1 MCSVMIPPSSGPIAR
16 AIAETPAQIPIA
28 VPRSRAWNVAEMI
41 DSVAGIISAAPTP
54 WTPRAAISS
63 VAPDER
69 PQASEESVKT
79 IRPIVKISRRPSRS
93 PSFPPVSSSEAKLR
107 AEAATVHSSSD
118 VLIPRSALIAGSATF
133 TTVLSSMIMKRAKQS
148 APNVHQRRF
157 SSAKIFART
166 APPTGRKLACTRLAL
181 TSQSV
186 KVTLAG
192 VEVIWRP
199 DQEARERTNALRLA
213 RKLGFDDY
221 ASLVRFS
228 QDEPERFWPAAI
240 EDMELEFSRPWDAVV
255 DESRGPE
262 WATWF
267 VGGRLN
273 LAWNCV
279 HRWAQGERADAPAAV
294 WQSED
299 GQRRSLTYREV
310 SAEVT
315 RLAEALA
322 RLGVEPGDR
331 VALFLPMSP
340 EVAIASHACA
350 HLGAI
355 QVPIF
360 SGFAAPAIAAR
371 LQHSEAKVV
380 VTADGSLRRG
390 REVPMKELVDE
401 AVRESP
407 SVEHV
412 VVWQRLGN
420 GAAMQA
426 GRDVFWSDAVA
437 GSPGELEPLEVDSEH
452 PYLLTYTSG
461 TTGLPKGVLH
471 VQGGFLVSITREV
484 AYQADAR
491 PEDVIHFV
499 TDMGWIMGPW
509 EVVGGMALGC
519 TIVFAEG
526 APDWPAAD
534 RLWGL
539 VDSER
544 VSILGLSPTLVRA
557 LIPHGAELVERH
569 DVSPLRVLVTTGE
582 PWNPEPYRWLFEH
595 VGGGRCPI
603 INCSGGTEVGACFLS
618 PTPAVPI
625 KACSLGGPALG
636 MAMDVVDADGL
647 SVRGEVG
654 ELVCRRPFPGMTR
667 GFWGDPERYLD
678 TYWRRLPGIWVHG
691 DWAFVDDEGF
701 WFLHGRSDDTLNI
714 AGKRLGPSE
723 LESAVVAHPAVAEAA
738 AVGVPHEVKGEV
750 AWVFCALVPGVEP
763 SDELAAE
770 LRGLAADELGKA
782 FAPERVLFVS
792 ALPKTR
798 SAKIVRRA
806 VRAKALGTDPGDL
819 SSLENPETL
828 EEIEH
833 VATN

>member
-1 MCSVMIPPSSGPIAR
+1 
-16 AIAETPAQIPIA
+16 
-28 VPRSRAWNVAEMI
+28 
-41 DSVAGIISAAPTP
+41 
-54 WTPRAAISS
+54 
-63 VAPDER
+63 
-69 PQASEESVKT
+69 
-79 IRPIVKISRRPSRS
+79 
-93 PSFPPVSSSEAKLR
+93 
-107 AEAATVHSSSD
+107 
-118 VLIPRSALIAGSATF
+118 
-133 TTVLSSMIMKRAKQS
+133 
-148 APNVHQRRF
+148 
-157 SSAKIFART
+157 
-166 APPTGRKLACTRLAL
+166 
-181 TSQSV
+181 
-186 KVTLAG
+186 
-192 VEVIWRP
+192 VIWRP
-199 DQEARERTNALRLA
+199 SDEVRDGSNAMRLA
-213 RKLGFDDY
+213 RRLGFDDY
-221 ASLVRFS
+221 WELVRFS
-228 QDEPERFWPAAI
+228 AEEPDRFWPEAI
-240 EDMELEFSRPWDAVV
+240 ADMGLEFARAWDQVC
-255 DESRGPE
+255 DLSRGPE

-279 HRWAQGERADAPAAV
+279 HRWARGPRANAPAAV

-299 GQRRSLTYREV
+299 GARSALTY
-310 SAEVT
+310 AELSDAVT
-315 RLAEALA
+315 RFAEALA
-322 RLGVEPGDR
+322 ALGVEAGDR

-350 HLGAI
+350 HLGAV

-390 REVPMKELVDE
+390 REVPMKELVDT
-401 AVRESP
+401 ALAESP

-412 VVWQRLGN
+412 VVWRRLG
-420 GAAMQA
+420 GEVPMQA
-426 GRDVFWSDAVA
+426 GRDVFWDEAVA
-437 GSPGELEPLEVDSEH
+437 DSPGELEPLEVESEH

-461 TTGLPKGVLH
+461 TTGQPKGVLH

-491 PEDVIHFV
+491 PDDIIHFV

-519 TIVFAEG
+519 TVVFAEG

-534 RLWGL
+534 RVWGL
-539 VDSER
+539 VERER

-569 DVSPLRVLVTTGE
+569 DLSSLRVLVTTGE

-625 KACSLGGPALG
+625 KECSLGGPALG
-636 MAMDVVDADGL
+636 MAMDVVDSEGRP
-647 SVRGEVG
+647 VRGEVG

-667 GFWGDPERYLD
+667 GFWRDPERYLD
-678 TYWRRLPGIWVHG
+678 TYWRRLPGVWVHG
-691 DWAFVDDEGF
+691 DWAFVDEDGF

-714 AGKRLGPSE
+714 AGKRLGPAE
-723 LESAVVAHPAVAEAA
+723 LESAVVAHPLVAEAA
-738 AVGVPHEVKGEV
+738 AVGVPHDVKGEV
-750 AWVFCALVPGVEP
+750 AWVFCALVPGAEP
-763 SDELAAE
+763 SEELASE
-770 LRGLAADELGKA
+770 LRSLAAAELGKA

-806 VRAKALGTDPGDL
+806 VRAKALGSDPGDL

-828 EEIEH
+828 DEI
-833 VATN
+833 AAAAQA